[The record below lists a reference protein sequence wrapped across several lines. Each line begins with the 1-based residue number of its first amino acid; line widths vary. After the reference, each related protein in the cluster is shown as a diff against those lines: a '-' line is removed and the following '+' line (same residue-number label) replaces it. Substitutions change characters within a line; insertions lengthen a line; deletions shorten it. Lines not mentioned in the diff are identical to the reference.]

1 MNPIQILQG
10 TPAWV
15 FALFAVLAWLG
26 ARRLKPQTLPLARV
40 WLVPAIFV
48 IWGLAGLFGHRAA
61 PWDTLAFWPL
71 GAVLGAALGASL
83 AVPLQVDRQHGL
95 VRQPGSVVPLLRN
108 LGFFGAHYVLQ
119 VAMAVRPDWRDRLLG
134 WDLAVSGFSLGYF
147 AAWSARFVQG
157 LRRAPHSDL
166 LVPAS

>member
-1 MNPIQILQG
+1 MDPTRILQG
-10 TPAWV
+10 TPLWV
-15 FALFAVLAWLG
+15 YALFAALAWLG
-26 ARRLKPQTLPLARV
+26 ARRLQPQTLPLARV

-48 IWGLAGLFGHRAA
+48 IWGLAGLFGQRGAS
-61 PWDTLAFWPL
+61 WDTLLYWP
-71 GAVLGAALGASL
+71 LGAALGALLGASF

-108 LGFFGAHYVLQ
+108 LGFFGAHYALQ
-119 VAMAVRPDWRDRLLG
+119 VAMAVRPEGRDSMLG